1 MNEEIQQDK
10 PIDVIDVNIEK
21 KQLMNKI
28 SINSQRRNI
37 II

>member
-1 MNEEIQQDK
+1 MQKDK

-21 KQLMNKI
+21 KTINEHKI